1 MPVGKALITLLGML
15 MAREIS
21 TLKKAVEF
29 ASSETVMGGNGKDPD
44 VTYKSI
50 TFNRTELRD
59 SAHSKREGLHM

>member
-1 MPVGKALITLLGML
+1 MPVGKVLITLLGML

-29 ASSETVMGGNGKDPD
+29 ASSGMVLGGNGKDPD

-50 TFNRTELRD
+50 TFNRIELRD
-59 SAHSKREGLHM
+59 SALSKREGLHM